1 MSIRPPFSPPDV
13 GVLRSKI
20 EQITNVTTVPQVVQR
35 VGALLDSQHTSA
47 GEVAEEI
54 GKDQVLAAKVLKLV
68 NSGFCGFRKP
78 ITTMTHA
85 MVLLGFDVVRSLVL
99 SASVFDL
106 FSAKASA
113 LGGLWQHSL
122 GTARA
127 STLIAERLGAPKPE
141 EYAVAGLLHDIGKV
155 LIAEQFPKE
164 YAQIR
169 SVVAERDCLQFE
181 AEKEVLGVT
190 HADVGM
196 WLLRK
201 WSLPSKLV
209 APVGHHNNFH
219 PSREFADRSAVVHL
233 ADILARAKG
242 IGHPGDDRVP
252 PLDPQAW
259 RLLDLEWSDIDAIT
273 RELDVE
279 LEDEW
284 Q

>member
-1 MSIRPPFSPPDV
+1 MS
-13 GVLRSKI
+13 VLRSKI
-20 EQITNVTTVPQVVQR
+20 EQATNVTTVPQVVQR
-35 VGALLDSQHTSA
+35 VGALLDSQNTSA

-54 GKDQVLAAKVLKLV
+54 SKDQVLAAKVLKLV

-127 STLIAERLGAPKPE
+127 SSLIAERLGAPKPE

-155 LIAEQFPKE
+155 LIAEQFPAE
-164 YAQIR
+164 YQRIR
-169 SVVAERDCLQFE
+169 ATVAERECLQFE
-181 AEKEVLGVT
+181 AEKEILGVT

-219 PSREFADRSAVVHL
+219 PSREFADRSAVVHV

-242 IGHPGDDRVP
+242 IGNGGDNRIP
-252 PLDPQAW
+252 RMDPEAW
-259 RLLDLEWSDIDAIT
+259 RVLNLEWSDIAKIT

-279 LEDEW
+279 LEDDW